1 MALQRAI
8 EMLDVEV
15 GLACGVSP
23 SREGQTLQGTN
34 VTDNQQSLVQTS
46 LATEKDYYEH
56 GQVWAKALDECLT
69 SWDIYFRHFFENN
82 PDIKETFLEHAMP
95 DGTKPLIQVLPE
107 YVKGSGIGVYL
118 QDTYSD
124 KDYKEL
130 MKMQILQNTQDIDIE
145 TRSAIIK
152 AISSGASTE
161 EIHREVQ
168 ILTGKIQEQAQ
179 AQQKAEQE
187 FQAAQMEA
195 QRNLMAYQSQL
206 KVQEANLIHD
216 YQKDT
221 KLAIAT
227 IDAQSYAL
235 QADIDAD
242 GRNDELQKEEL
253 KIQADKEMQE
263 KDLKAKE
270 EMQKRD
276 LESKEKIA
284 KMKPKPVA
292 K

>member
-1 MALQRAI
+1 
-8 EMLDVEV
+8 
-15 GLACGVSP
+15 
-23 SREGQTLQGTN
+23 
-34 VTDNQQSLVQTS
+34 
-46 LATEKDYYEH
+46 
-56 GQVWAKALDECLT
+56 
-69 SWDIYFRHFFENN
+69 
-82 PDIKETFLEHAMP
+82 
-95 DGTKPLIQVLPE
+95 
-107 YVKGSGIGVYL
+107 
-118 QDTYSD
+118 
-124 KDYKEL
+124 
-130 MKMQILQNTQDIDIE
+130 MQILQNTQDIDIE

-152 AISSGASTE
+152 AISWGASTE